1 MGKSKKKKGK
11 SGGGVGLKVGFVPDF
26 SLYLD
31 KHFPIEKVYNKPAFV
46 EKLGN
51 VLKELL
57 AEDNPAFEL
66 QKKGFCNKFEKMSPS
81 QDKDFFA
88 KLSNVGD
95 KVAAMYPYY
104 SSFGNNGY
112 GMVIYLDSGNR
123 HAYFLALDVEHKI
136 RKYHGKLG

>member
-1 MGKSKKKKGK
+1 MGKTKKKKGK
-11 SGGGVGLKVGFVPDF
+11 SGDTGLRIGFLPDF

-31 KHFPIEKVYNKPAFV
+31 KHFPIEKVYSKPAFI

-51 VLKELL
+51 ILKELIIE
-57 AEDNPAFEL
+57 ANPAFGL

-81 QDKDFFA
+81 QDKEFFS

-95 KVAAMYPYY
+95 KAVAMYPYY

-112 GMVIYLDSGNR
+112 GMVIYLDPGNR